1 MSARSE
7 RFAPA
12 HFFPPHCLGNSMV
25 TTPLLGVHTMNS
37 KSTAIEGSATLN
49 AAGQQSAGWASF
61 AALGVVFG
69 DLGTSPLYTL
79 QTVVQATGGQFTTQS
94 ALGVLSSIVWT
105 LIITISIKY
114 CLFVMRADNH
124 GEGGILALMSLIGAN
139 GFTPGLKV
147 LTGMG
152 LLGAALIYGDGVIT
166 PAISV
171 LSALEGVNVVT
182 ESFKPFVMPM
192 AVVILLCLFA
202 GQRFGTEKIG
212 RAFGPVMMLWFIVIA
227 ALGLVSIAH
236 HPGVVAA
243 LDPRYAV
250 RFMVGAGG
258 AGFLVLG
265 GVFLCI
271 TGGEALYADMGHFGK
286 GPIRCSWYAVVLPSL
301 LLSYAGQ
308 TAFLVDK
315 GTVTGN
321 PFFQIAPSWSIYP
334 LVVLATLATIIAS
347 QAIITGSFSMT
358 RQAMQLGWLPG
369 VAIRQTSDRIYGQIY
384 IPVVNWLLIVATIA
398 TTIGFGA
405 SDRLAGAY
413 GTAVSTTMLL
423 TTFLLYRAM
432 RDLWKWPLPAALVVA
447 GIFVVVDTSFFTAN
461 LLKIAEGG
469 WLPLTFAA
477 ILFVVMITWRAG
489 IEAIRATLMQAP
501 QSAEKFL
508 SDLRTGI
515 IPRVEGTTVFLTR
528 SAQKVSRLIMDHAHF
543 VGVLPRNAIALSVVF
558 ENTPRI
564 AGPQCTVIDSVGE
577 GLWHLVAR
585 FGFLEIPDLRQA
597 LLKTRGL
604 PANVDLTKAMF
615 VGTRDLVVSKQENAR
630 LRGWR
635 LALFAFLYRNSVKIV
650 DRFNLEPS
658 NVIEIARQ
666 I

>member
-1 MSARSE
+1 MATNRVNEALSGKA
-7 RFAPA
+7 
-12 HFFPPHCLGNSMV
+12 
-25 TTPLLGVHTMNS
+25 
-37 KSTAIEGSATLN
+37 KSW
-49 AAGQQSAGWASF
+49 AAFG
-61 AALGVVFG
+61 ALGVVFG

-79 QTVVQATGGQFTTQS
+79 QTVVQAMGGQFTPQT
-94 ALGVLSSIVWT
+94 ALGVLSLIFWT
-105 LIITISIKY
+105 LIVTISIKY
-114 CLFVMRADNH
+114 CLFVMRADNR

-139 GFTPGLKV
+139 GFTPGVRL

-182 ESFKPFVMPM
+182 ESLKPYVMPM
-192 AVVILLCLFA
+192 AVVILLALFA
-202 GQRFGTEKIG
+202 AQRFGTEKIG
-212 RAFGPVMMLWFIVIA
+212 RAFGPVMLLWFIVIA
-227 ALGLVSIAH
+227 VLGVASILK
-236 HPGVVAA
+236 HPDVVAA
-243 LDPRYAV
+243 VDPRYAI
-250 RFMVGAGG
+250 RFMASSGR

-286 GPIRCSWYAVVLPSL
+286 GPIRRSWYVVVLPAL

-308 TAFLVDK
+308 TAFLIDK

-321 PFFQIAPSWSIYP
+321 PFFQIAPAWSVYP
-334 LVVLATLATIIAS
+334 LVVLATIATIIAS

-384 IPVVNWLLIVATIA
+384 IPAVNWLLMVATIA
-398 TTIGFGA
+398 TTIAFGA

-432 RDLWKWPLPAALVVA
+432 RDLWKWPMAVAASVA
-447 GIFVVVDTSFFTAN
+447 IVFIVVDTSFFTAN
-461 LLKIAEGG
+461 LLKIAQGG

-477 ILFVVMITWRAG
+477 ILFLIMVTWRRG
-489 IEAIRATLMQAP
+489 VEAIRKTLVQSP

-508 SDLRTGI
+508 SDLKGGA
-515 IPRVEGTTVFLTR
+515 IPRVDGTTVFLTR
-528 SAQKVSRLIMDHAHF
+528 SSQKVSRLIMDHAHF

-558 ENTPRI
+558 EATPRI
-564 AGPQCTVIDSVGE
+564 AGPTCAVVDNVGE

-597 LLKTRGL
+597 LLNTRGL
-604 PANVDLTKAMF
+604 PAEIDFDKAMF
-615 VGTRDLVVSKQENAR
+615 VGTRDLVVSRREDAS

-635 LALFAFLYRNSVKIV
+635 MALFAFLYRNSVKIV

-658 NVIEIARQ
+658 NAIEIARQ
-666 I
+666 IEI

>member
-1 MSARSE
+1 LSEAAYYENGGVMATERSIGESAHPLRPRSW
-7 RFAPA
+7 
-12 HFFPPHCLGNSMV
+12 
-25 TTPLLGVHTMNS
+25 
-37 KSTAIEGSATLN
+37 
-49 AAGQQSAGWASF
+49 AAFG
-61 AALGVVFG
+61 ALGVVFG

-79 QTVVQATGGQFTTQS
+79 QTVVQATGGQFTPQS
-94 ALGVLSSIVWT
+94 ALGVFSLIFWT
-105 LIITISIKY
+105 LIVTISIKY
-114 CLFVMRADNH
+114 CLFVMRADNS

-139 GFTPGLKV
+139 AFTPGLRI

-182 ESFKPFVMPM
+182 DTFKPFVMPM
-192 AVVILLCLFA
+192 AVVVLLVLFSA
-202 GQRFGTEKIG
+202 QRFGTEKIG
-212 RAFGPVMMLWFIVIA
+212 RAFGPVMMLWFVVIAVLGAASIVKHPAVIA
-227 ALGLVSIAH
+227 AV
-236 HPGVVAA
+236 
-243 LDPRYAV
+243 DPRYAI
-250 RFMVGAGG
+250 RFMAASGLS
-258 AGFLVLG
+258 GFLVLG

-286 GPIRCSWYAVVLPSL
+286 APIRRSWYGIVLPAL

-308 TAFLVDK
+308 TAFLLDK
-315 GTVTGN
+315 GAVTGN

-334 LVVLATLATIIAS
+334 LVVLATIATIIAS

-384 IPVVNWLLIVATIA
+384 IPVVNWLLMAATIA
-398 TTIGFGA
+398 TTIAFGS

-432 RDLWKWPLPAALVVA
+432 RDLWKWPRAAAMPIA
-447 GIFVVVDTSFFTAN
+447 GLFIVVDLSFFLAN

-469 WLPLTFAA
+469 WLPLTFAGM
-477 ILFVVMITWRAG
+477 LFLVMTTWRAG
-489 IEAIRATLMQAP
+489 VDAIRATLQQAP
-501 QSAEKFL
+501 ISADRFL
-508 SDLRTGI
+508 LDLKSGL

-528 SAQKVSRLIMDHAHF
+528 SAQKISRLIMDHAHF
-543 VGVLPRNAIALSVVF
+543 VGVLPRNAIALSVTF

-564 AGPQCTVIDSVGE
+564 TGPNCVVVDSVAE
-577 GLWHLVAR
+577 GLWHVVAR
-585 FGFLEIPDLRQA
+585 FGFLEIPDLRSA
-597 LLKTRGL
+597 LIHARGFM
-604 PANVDLTKAMF
+604 ASIDFDKARF
-615 VGTRDLVVSKQENAR
+615 VGTRDLVVSKRDNPS

-635 LALFAFLYRNSVKIV
+635 LVLFAFLYRNAVKIV
-650 DRFNLEPS
+650 DRFNLAPE

-666 I
+666 IEI

>member
-1 MSARSE
+1 MTTNSSAHDSISNPR
-7 RFAPA
+7 P
-12 HFFPPHCLGNSMV
+12 
-25 TTPLLGVHTMNS
+25 
-37 KSTAIEGSATLN
+37 
-49 AAGQQSAGWASF
+49 GQWAVLS
-61 AALGVVFG
+61 ALGVVFG

-79 QTVVQATGGQFTTQS
+79 QTVVQATGGQFTPHS
-94 ALGVLSSIVWT
+94 AIGILSLIVWT
-105 LIITISIKY
+105 LIITVSIKY

-139 GFTPGLKV
+139 GFQPGFKL

-182 ESFKPFVMPM
+182 DTFKPFVMPV
-192 AVVILLCLFA
+192 AVVILLVLFA

-212 RAFGPVMMLWFIVIA
+212 RAFGPIMTLWFTVIA
-227 ALGLVSIAH
+227 LLGVASIAH
-236 HPGVVAA
+236 HPGVAAA

-250 RFMVGAGG
+250 RFMVHEGS

-286 GPIRCSWYAVVLPSL
+286 GPIRVSWYGIVLPSL

-308 TAFLVDK
+308 TAFLMDK

-369 VAIRQTSDRIYGQIY
+369 VAIRQTSDRVYGQIY
-384 IPVVNWLLIVATIA
+384 VPVVNWLLMIATIA
-398 TTIGFGA
+398 TTVAFGS

-423 TTFLLYRAM
+423 TTVLLYRAM
-432 RDLWKWPLPAALVVA
+432 RDVWRWPLAGAVA
-447 GIFVVVDTSFFTAN
+447 VGGVFLIVDGSFFLAN
-461 LLKIAEGG
+461 FLKILQGG

-477 ILFVVMITWRAG
+477 ILFAIMITWRKG
-489 IEAIRATLMQAP
+489 VEAVRATLTQTPEA
-501 QSAEKFL
+501 AERFL
-508 SDLRTGI
+508 AALKNGA
-515 IPRVEGTTVFLTR
+515 IPRVDGTTVFLTR
-528 SAQKVSRLIMDHAHF
+528 SNQRVSGLIMAHAHF
-543 VGVLPRNAIALSVVF
+543 VGVLPRNAVALSVVF

-564 AGPQCTVIDSVGE
+564 TGPACTVVDKLGE
-577 GLWHLVAR
+577 GLWQVVAR
-585 FGFLEIPDLRQA
+585 FGFFEIPDLRRALKQA
-597 LLKTRGL
+597 RGL
-604 PANVDLTKAMF
+604 EAALNFDQAMF
-615 VGTRDLVVSKQENAR
+615 VGTRDLVVRKRKGSILTA
-630 LRGWR
+630 WR
-635 LALFAFLYRNSVKIV
+635 LALFAFLYRNSVKVV
-650 DRFNLEPS
+650 DRFSLAPE

-666 I
+666 IEI